1 MSETFHFFSLPLEI
15 REMIWAYAVPDRI
28 VEVGRPSDPDVMPP
42 SDLKKAWV
50 QNRKPPT
57 VALICKE
64 SRDIAMKSSGIP
76 RGEFT
81 SFAKDYQYWLQST
94 TTIHFNAED
103 DIERTTPMDRRLD
116 NDLVDMLQ
124 VVQRG
129 KELSLSADLVHPFI
143 RFHHVSCCS
152 PLVRHALFDG
162 RVACTVVLQTVM
174 IKATH
179 AQARRFGLFGGGDE
193 AAQLVDL
200 EDEETINKLK
210 DLWILSDGSHDM
222 TASKFFETVGGPR
235 YNFRV
240 KRWRAE
246 LAIKFVEW
254 SLRHHPSGTPILT
267 NTAVQAISWLHHNFD
282 LGQNSAVQDLLD
294 DFPQFKLRIMF
305 RLCPPRARRN
315 GSRGGRGGGGATRT
329 RSQWNDIAKDNE
341 KFERYYNEPEFLPE
355 EEREL
360 FWATMRKDL
369 PNSFRFTGSRGHALA
384 VQQRLKDHHIPE
396 ITSIKYENEFVEP
409 PRPVSWYPDQLAWSM
424 TTPKNVIRRFAP
436 FSSFQKFLVAET
448 DVGNISRQEVVSM
461 IPPLLIDARPGMTVL
476 DMCAAPGSKSA
487 QLMELLHAG
496 EEDAIA
502 QVTEQVNNG
511 NAGPEPLGPEGLND
525 DGRSTGLLIANDS
538 DYKRAHMLIHQMKRL
553 SSPNLIVT
561 NHDATMFPSIK
572 LPALPTEDGSKPKN
586 RYLKFDRIL
595 ADVPCS
601 GDGTARKNVGVWKE
615 WTPGNALGLYSIQSR
630 ILVRALQMLKVGGRV
645 VYSTCSLNPVEN
657 EAIVATAIE
666 RCGGA
671 ANVKIVDCSQ
681 ELTGLKRAAGLR
693 NWKVMDREGRLWSNW
708 DEVNAHR
715 NQEGI
720 NGLARLAEGMFAP
733 TGEAADLPLDR
744 CMRVYPHQQ
753 DTGGFFITV
762 LEKTSEIRA
771 KPESSNVIPKASVAA
786 LAAELDSKKNETE
799 GQPLEKLESLDE
811 LVTPDQEAEAEIAK
825 NATVAEAAHQPTYA
839 ATLDESAPVSLPK
852 RDASDLDDEIPAK
865 RTKLDDGSE
874 VLVGDRPIH
883 TPAPAVGTGIETPVD
898 STPTTSA
905 APSQLKKKGPR
916 QEEPFKYLD
925 PNHEE
930 LGPIFDF
937 YKLSDRFPRDRFMVR
952 NAEGLPTRTV
962 YYTSALARDILVSNE
977 GQGMKFVHCG
987 VKMFVKQDAQREN
1000 VCRWRVQT
1008 DGLKIVEPWLGSE
1021 RSVVLTQRETLR
1033 RLLVEM
1039 FPKVSDDGWKSL
1051 GEIGERVKDIPMG
1064 CSILRV
1070 EPTGKEDGVTER
1082 MVLPLWRSL
1091 HSLNLMLPK
1100 EERRAMLLRIFNDS
1114 TPLIN
1119 TTFKKD
1125 AEVEP
1130 TAEAEE
1136 VALEQENLEL
1146 GQDAQDA
1153 VDERETYTKDGDEED
1168 RFNTTV

>member
-1 MSETFHFFSLPLEI
+1 MAQFATLPAEL
-15 REMIWAYAVPDRI
+15 RQMIWEFALPARV
-28 VEVGRPSDPDVMPP
+28 VEIGEPCDPDIIPEE
-42 SDLKKAWV
+42 DLRKAWIL
-50 QNRKPPT
+50 NRKHT
-57 VALICKE
+57 AIAHVCWE
-64 SRDIAMKSSGIP
+64 SRQIALARSKPPKGVTIPPDCMTDI
-76 RGEFT
+76 R
-81 SFAKDYQYWLQST
+81 WWWNST
-94 TTIHFNAED
+94 DIVHFNAPPEV
-103 DIERTTPMDRRLD
+103 IEARQRCR
-116 NDLVDMLQ
+116 LVDNLLDLEK
-124 VVQRG
+124 VPI
-129 KELSLSADLVHPFI
+129 LSKKVSISADVVHPFLRFRNRSDMPKSLIWEVLCSMETCIIALHTVCI
-143 RFHHVSCCS
+143 R
-152 PLVRHALFDG
+152 
-162 RVACTVVLQTVM
+162 
-174 IKATH
+174 ATNE
-179 AQARRFGLFGGGDE
+179 QARELGLFGNGDE
-193 AAQLVDL
+193 PAQLIDPF
-200 EDEETINKLK
+200 DKTAIQRFRQ
-210 DLWILSDGSHDM
+210 LWNNTKQEVSSV
-222 TASKFFETVGGPR
+222 KFFDTVDTGRFTFRVERWLAEMSAEYIDFKWTDPPFPTPAGPR
-235 YNFRV
+235 NITALLRRYPDQRHSPDA
-240 KRWRAE
+240 KQY
-246 LAIKFVEW
+246 LVE
-254 SLRHHPSGTPILT
+254 
-267 NTAVQAISWLHHNFD
+267 
-282 LGQNSAVQDLLD
+282 
-294 DFPQFKLRIMF
+294 FPTLELRIMF
-305 RLCPPRARRN
+305 RLCPPAVN
-315 GSRGGRGGGGATRT
+315 QGGKGRGGGGAGRT
-329 RSQWNDIAKDNE
+329 RSQWQDITRENE

-355 EEREL
+355 EEKEL

-436 FSSFQKFLVAET
+436 FASFQKFLVAET

-502 QVTEQVNNG
+502 QVTEQIKNG
-511 NAGPEPLGPEGLND
+511 TAGPEPLGPEGLND
-525 DGRSTGLLIANDS
+525 DGRSTGLLIANDA

-572 LPALPTEDGSKPKN
+572 LPPLPTTDGSKPKN

-601 GDGTARKNVGVWKE
+601 GDGTARKNVGVWKD
-615 WTPGNALGLYSIQSR
+615 WTPGNALGLYSTQSR

-657 EAIVATAIE
+657 EAVIASAIE

-671 ANVKIVDCSQ
+671 ANVKIIDCSQ
-681 ELTGLKRAAGLR
+681 ELPGLKRSAGLKT
-693 NWKVMDREGRLWSNW
+693 WKVMDREGRMWNNW
-708 DEVNAHR
+708 QEIEEHR

-733 TGEAADLPLDR
+733 TGETANLPLDR

-762 LEKTSEIRA
+762 LEKTSEIKA

-786 LAAELDSKKNETE
+786 LAAELDSKKNEVD
-799 GQPLEKLESLDE
+799 GKPLEKLESLDE
-811 LVTPDQEAEAEIAK
+811 LVTPDEAAEKELAK
-825 NATVAEAAHQPTYA
+825 NATVAESSHQLPYS
-839 ATLDESAPVSLPK
+839 ATLDASIPVSLPK
-852 RDASDLDDEIPAK
+852 RDADDLEEAVPAK

-874 VLVGDRPIH
+874 VLVGDRPVH
-883 TPAPAVGTGIETPVD
+883 VPAPAVGTGIDTTGN
-898 STPTTSA
+898 STPA
-905 APSQLKKKGPR
+905 APAATTQSFKKKGPR

-930 LGPIFDF
+930 LLPIYEF

-952 NAEGLPTRTV
+952 NAEGLPTRTI
-962 YYTSALARDILVSNE
+962 YYTSALGRDILTCNE

-1008 DGLKIVEPWLGSE
+1008 DGLKIIEPWLGPE
-1021 RSVVLTQRETLR
+1021 RSVVLTKRETMR

-1039 FPKVSDDGWKSL
+1039 FPKINDDEDGWKSL
-1051 GEIGERVKDIPMG
+1051 GEIGEQVKDIPMG

-1070 EPTGKEDGVTER
+1070 QATGKEDGLPEA

-1114 TPLIN
+1114 TPLVN
-1119 TTFKKD
+1119 TTQKKGGKT
-1125 AEVEP
+1125 ES

-1136 VALEQENLEL
+1136 VALMEENAEVGQE
-1146 GQDAQDA
+1146 AQDD